1 MTYPLERVY
10 PDIVSDIPGT
20 IPFTYEA
27 NQLILSTQFASGKES
42 RRLLWQG
49 PRRNV
54 SIRYNGMTLTQA
66 QWFWEFYRSMD
77 GPFQSFVF
85 YFPRIR
91 TYYDEVF
98 GSSDGSEDLINL
110 PCKDIQLGSGFELRR
125 GNVVLIYGSDYT
137 INIGAGAQGCDQAD
151 LDVPGEVGQNYFFS
165 FTGRLKIKTRF
176 NEKEQGFS
184 EIKDMLS
191 QVTVKLLGLQG
202 ELV

>member
-10 PDIVSDIPGT
+10 PDIVYDIPGT
-20 IPFTYEA
+20 IPFTYKA
-27 NQLILSTQFASGKES
+27 NQLMLSSQFASGRES

-54 SIRYNGMTLTQA
+54 TIKYNGMSLEHA

-77 GPFQSFVF
+77 GPFKAFVF

-98 GSSDGSEDLINL
+98 GSSDGTEDLINL
-110 PCKDIQLGSGFELRR
+110 PCKNLVGGNPFELRR
-125 GNVVLIYGSDYT
+125 GNVVLTYGSDYT
-137 INIGAGAQGCDQAD
+137 INYGAGAQGCDQAD
-151 LDVPGEVGQNYFFS
+151 LATPGEVGQNYFFS
-165 FTGRLKIKTRF
+165 FTGTLKIKTRF

-184 EIKDMLS
+184 EIKDLIS
-191 QVTVKLLGLQG
+191 QVTVNLVGLQG
-202 ELV
+202 DLV

>member
-10 PDIVSDIPGT
+10 PDIVSEIPGT

-27 NQLILSTQFASGKES
+27 NQLMLSTQFASGKES

-54 SIRYNGMTLTQA
+54 SITYNGMTLTQA

-77 GPFQSFVF
+77 GPFKSFVF
-85 YFPRIR
+85 YFPRMR

-98 GSSDGSEDLINL
+98 GSSDGTEGLINL
-110 PCKDIQLGSGFELRR
+110 PCKNLQLGSAFELRR
-125 GNVVLIYGSDYT
+125 GNVVLVYGSDYIISLGT
-137 INIGAGAQGCDQAD
+137 GAQGCDQAS

-165 FTGRLKIKTRF
+165 FTGTLKIKTRF

-184 EIKDMLS
+184 EIKDLLS
-191 QVTVKLLGLQG
+191 QVTVKLIGLQG